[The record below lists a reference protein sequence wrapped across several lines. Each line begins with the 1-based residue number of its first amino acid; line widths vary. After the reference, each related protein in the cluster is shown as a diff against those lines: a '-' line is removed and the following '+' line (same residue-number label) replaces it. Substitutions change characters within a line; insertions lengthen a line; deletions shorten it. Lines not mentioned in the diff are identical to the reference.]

1 MRQFDTG
8 ATRDSDDGK
17 FDYEGFLNPLVIQ
30 EFGAYMHEHRLQKDG
45 KLRASDNWQKG
56 IPVDAYMKSLL
67 RHVHS
72 LWMHHRGYATEE
84 NWRDSAMGIL
94 FNIQG
99 YTLERLKEELMTETL
114 PVLDYGDDDE
124 LDEYRLTE
132 TNPMRAWPA
141 FGINPR
147 CECGLLDCPDD
158 PRRRLDAERKT
169 AKG

>member
-17 FDYEGFLNPLVIQ
+17 FDYEGFLNPLVLQ
-30 EFGAYMHEHRLQKDG
+30 EFAAYMHSHRLQRDG

-56 IPVDAYMKSLL
+56 IPVDEYVKSLL

-72 LWMHHRGYATEE
+72 LWMHHRGYVTEE
-84 NWRDSAMGIL
+84 NWRDSAMAIL

-99 YTLERLKEELMTETL
+99 YTLERLKEEQRMVEKM
-114 PVLDYGDDDE
+114 PVLNYGDDDE
-124 LDEYRLTE
+124 LCEYELTE
-132 TNPMRAWPA
+132 APLAAWPA

-158 PRRRLDAERKT
+158 PRRRDAERKT
-169 AKG
+169 TEG